1 MSFFS
6 GLDIAKKVSSVTDN
20 VRSVLE
26 INPQLSAFA
35 MPPQVQMGI
44 TALNAVGI
52 KVPSQDELLGIAQ
65 GKLDNVLGGLR
76 NQATEILDKYTGKIL
91 AGTQS
96 AEEILQKIDWL
107 L

>member
-1 MSFFS
+1 MPFP
-6 GLDIAKKVSSVTDN
+6 GLGVAKQISKATDN
-20 VRSVLE
+20 VRNVLE
-26 INPQLSAFA
+26 INPQLSAFT

-44 TALNAVGI
+44 TALNAVGF
-52 KVPSQDELLGIAQ
+52 KVPSQEEILKIAQ
-65 GKLDNVLGGLR
+65 GKLDGVLGGLR
-76 NQATEILDKYTGKIL
+76 NKATSVLDKYTGKIL